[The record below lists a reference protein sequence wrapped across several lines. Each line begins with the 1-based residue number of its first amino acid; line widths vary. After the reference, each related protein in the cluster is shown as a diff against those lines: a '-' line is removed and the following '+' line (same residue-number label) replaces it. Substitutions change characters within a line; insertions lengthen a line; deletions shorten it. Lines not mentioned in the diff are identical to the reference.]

1 MFSLI
6 NNMIGEPGRRNKMNT
21 QLEKIA
27 KIWPGLQNIFSVP
40 HNQKEYN
47 RLVHILDGVID
58 EVGENESHPLASL
71 METLGSLIESY
82 EVQNIPEI
90 EGSPCDALKTLLE
103 EHDLKQS
110 DLPEIGSQ
118 GVISEM
124 LSGKRQFNVRQIKL
138 LSNRFNVSPAVFM

>member
-1 MFSLI
+1 
-6 NNMIGEPGRRNKMNT
+6 MNT

-27 KIWPGLQNIFSVP
+27 KIWPGIQNIFSVP
-40 HNQKEYN
+40 HNQREYN
-47 RLVHILDGVID
+47 RLVNILDGLID

-90 EGSPCDALKTLLE
+90 EGSPNDALKTLME

-110 DLPEIGSQ
+110 DLPEVGSQ
-118 GVISEM
+118 GVISEI

-138 LSNRFNVSPAVFM
+138 LSKRFKVSPAVFM

>member
-1 MFSLI
+1 MD
-6 NNMIGEPGRRNKMNT
+6 T
-21 QLEKIA
+21 QLKKIA
-27 KIWPGLQNIFSVP
+27 KIWPSIQNIFSVP

-47 RLVHILDGVID
+47 RLVNILDGLID
-58 EVGENESHPLASL
+58 EVGENESHPLATL

-82 EVQNIPEI
+82 EAQNIPNI
-90 EGSPCDALKTLLE
+90 EGSPSVALKTLME

-118 GVISEM
+118 GVISEI

-138 LSNRFNVSPAVFM
+138 LSKKLNVSPAVFM

>member
-1 MFSLI
+1 
-6 NNMIGEPGRRNKMNT
+6 MIGEPGRRNKMNS

-27 KIWPGLQNIFSVP
+27 KIWPGIQNIFSVP

-90 EGSPCDALKTLLE
+90 DGSPSDAFKTLME

-138 LSNRFNVSPAVFM
+138 LSNRFDVSPAVFM

>member
-1 MFSLI
+1 
-6 NNMIGEPGRRNKMNT
+6 MNT

-27 KIWPGLQNIFSVP
+27 KIWPGIQNIFSVP

-47 RLVHILDGVID
+47 RLVDILDGLID

-82 EVQNIPEI
+82 ETQNIPMI
-90 EGSPCDALKTLLE
+90 EGSPSDALKTLME

-118 GVISEM
+118 GVISEI

-138 LSNRFNVSPAVFM
+138 LSKKFKVSPAVFM

>member
-1 MFSLI
+1 MD
-6 NNMIGEPGRRNKMNT
+6 T

-27 KIWPGLQNIFSVP
+27 KIWPGIQSVFSVP

-47 RLVHILDGVID
+47 RLVHILDSVID

-82 EVQNIPEI
+82 EDQNIPEI
-90 EGSPCDALKTLLE
+90 EGRPGDTLKTLME

-110 DLPEIGSQ
+110 DIPEIGSQ
-118 GVISEM
+118 GVISEI

-138 LSNRFNVSPAVFM
+138 PSNRFNVSPAVFM

>member
-1 MFSLI
+1 
-6 NNMIGEPGRRNKMNT
+6 MNS

-27 KIWPGLQNIFSVP
+27 KIWPGIQNIFSVP

-90 EGSPCDALKTLLE
+90 DGSPCDALKTLME

-138 LSNRFNVSPAVFM
+138 LSNRFDVSPAVFM

>member
-1 MFSLI
+1 
-6 NNMIGEPGRRNKMNT
+6 MNT

-27 KIWPGLQNIFSVP
+27 KIWPGVQNIFSVP

-47 RLVHILDGVID
+47 RLVHILDRVID

-90 EGSPCDALKTLLE
+90 EGSPSDVLKTLLE

-118 GVISEM
+118 GVISEI

>member
-1 MFSLI
+1 
-6 NNMIGEPGRRNKMNT
+6 MIGEPGKRNKMNT

-27 KIWPGLQNIFSVP
+27 KIWPGIQNIFSIP

-47 RLVHILDGVID
+47 RLVHILDGLID
-58 EVGENESHPLASL
+58 EVGENESHPLATL

-90 EGSPCDALKTLLE
+90 GGSPIDTLKTLME
-103 EHDLKQS
+103 DHGLKQS

-118 GVISEM
+118 GVISEI
-124 LSGKRQFNVRQIKL
+124 LSGKRPFNVRQIKL
-138 LSNRFNVSPAVFM
+138 LSKRFNVSPAVFM

>member
-1 MFSLI
+1 MEIEFF
-6 NNMIGEPGRRNKMNT
+6 MCGK
-21 QLEKIA
+21 
-27 KIWPGLQNIFSVP
+27 W
-40 HNQKEYN
+40 
-47 RLVHILDGVID
+47 D
-58 EVGENESHPLASL
+58 ESHPLASL

-90 EGSPCDALKTLLE
+90 EGSPSDALKTLLE

-118 GVISEM
+118 GVISEI

>member
-1 MFSLI
+1 
-6 NNMIGEPGRRNKMNT
+6 MNT

-27 KIWPGLQNIFSVP
+27 KIWPGIQNIFSVP

-47 RLVHILDGVID
+47 RLVDILDGLID

-82 EVQNIPEI
+82 ETQNIPVI
-90 EGSPCDALKTLLE
+90 EGSPSDTLKTLME

-118 GVISEM
+118 GVISEI

-138 LSNRFNVSPAVFM
+138 LSKRFKVSPAVFM

>member
-1 MFSLI
+1 
-6 NNMIGEPGRRNKMNT
+6 MNT
-21 QLEKIA
+21 ELEKIA
-27 KIWPGLQNIFSVP
+27 KIWPGVQNIFSVP
-40 HNQKEYN
+40 HNQQEYN
-47 RLVHILDGVID
+47 RLVHILDSVID
-58 EVGENESHPLASL
+58 EVGENESHLLASL

-90 EGSPCDALKTLLE
+90 EGSPSDALKTLLE

-118 GVISEM
+118 GVISEI

>member
-1 MFSLI
+1 
-6 NNMIGEPGRRNKMNT
+6 MIGEPGKRNKMNT

-27 KIWPGLQNIFSVP
+27 KMWPGIQNIFSVP

-47 RLVHILDGVID
+47 RLVHILDGLID

-90 EGSPCDALKTLLE
+90 GGSPIDTLKTLME
-103 EHDLKQS
+103 DHGLKQS

-118 GVISEM
+118 GVISEI
-124 LSGKRQFNVRQIKL
+124 LSGKRPFNVRQIKL
-138 LSNRFNVSPAVFM
+138 LSKRFNVSPAVFM

>member
-1 MFSLI
+1 M
-6 NNMIGEPGRRNKMNT
+6 NNQI
-21 QLEKIA
+21 EKIA
-27 KIWPGLQNIFSVP
+27 KIWPGIQSIFSVP
-40 HNQKEYN
+40 HNQNEYN
-47 RLVHILDGVID
+47 RLVHILDGLID

-82 EVQNIPEI
+82 EAQNIPEI
-90 EGSPCDALKTLLE
+90 EGSPGDALKTLME

-118 GVISEM
+118 GVISEI

>member
-1 MFSLI
+1 
-6 NNMIGEPGRRNKMNT
+6 MIGEPGRRNKMNI

-27 KIWPGLQNIFSVP
+27 KIWPGIQNIFSVP

-90 EGSPCDALKTLLE
+90 DGSPCDALKTLME

-138 LSNRFNVSPAVFM
+138 LSNRFDVSPAVFM

>member
-1 MFSLI
+1 
-6 NNMIGEPGRRNKMNT
+6 MNT

-27 KIWPGLQNIFSVP
+27 KIWPGIQSIFSVP
-40 HNQKEYN
+40 HNQNEYN
-47 RLVHILDGVID
+47 RLVHILDGLID

-82 EVQNIPEI
+82 EAQNIPEI
-90 EGSPCDALKTLLE
+90 QGSPSDALKALME

-110 DLPEIGSQ
+110 DFPEIGSQ
-118 GVISEM
+118 GVISEI
-124 LSGKRQFNVRQIKL
+124 LSGKRQLNVRQIKL